1 MSLKD
6 CTLKEKKCFIGQ
18 NFKKMQVKDIADTLG
33 CSVGVVYYIANKLG
47 LSNKNG
53 WYKSHDEFVKAKCKT
68 MTAKEIADM
77 IGFSKYY
84 VEKALERLGLQAAV
98 KINSRHWKDEH
109 DELLK
114 VKFATM
120 TMVDIANEMGFPI
133 YTIKASAKR
142 QGLSKYK
149 MWDDK
154 CDEYLIKHYR
164 KMSQE
169 DIAKNLGTS
178 LSSIYRHAK
187 RLKKEKRIT
196 A

>member
-1 MSLKD
+1 MPLKNY
-6 CTLKEKKCFIGQ
+6 TLEEKKYFIGR
-18 NFKKMQVKDIADTLG
+18 NIKTMRIKDIADALG
-33 CSVGVVYYIANKLG
+33 CSVGAVYYIANKLG
-47 LSNKNG
+47 LSNKKE
-53 WYKSHDEFVKAKCKT
+53 WYGFHDEFVKVKCKT
-68 MTAKEIADM
+68 MTAKEIADI

-98 KINSRHWKDEH
+98 KINSLHWKDEH

-114 VKFATM
+114 EKFATM
-120 TMVDIANEMGFPI
+120 TMVDIANETGFPI
-133 YTIKASAKR
+133 STIKASAER

-149 MWDDK
+149 LWDEK
-154 CDEYLIKHYR
+154 CDEYLICHYR

-196 A
+196 T